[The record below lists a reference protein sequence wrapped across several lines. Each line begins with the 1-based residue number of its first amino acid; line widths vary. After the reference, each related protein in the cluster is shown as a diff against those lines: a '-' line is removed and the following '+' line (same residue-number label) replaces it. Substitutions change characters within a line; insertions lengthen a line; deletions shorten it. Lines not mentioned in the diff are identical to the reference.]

1 MRANSDITVLCPR
14 LGSAL
19 RNGSHLKPV
28 LVISLAMLF
37 GCELSAMPGTSGM
50 RVLATPEL
58 DRITVGAASAS
69 IDLAAYALPPAAQTV
84 ASTSTLAISGSRP
97 VAGPPFLNNL
107 SKNFSTSQGI
117 ASASSNQRA
126 QTTGSSHTAV
136 SGINGGAAID
146 AAGASLA
153 AGPGLGQT
161 ELSLQFQGFSTA
173 HADLVY
179 GTAIAT
185 ACCAPGLSAQV
196 GVSDETGGPY
206 STELQVHTRSD
217 QPGQV
222 QSRVDIAVVSS
233 AFPIIDPG
241 QMMSLLTPRGSPLY

>member
-1 MRANSDITVLCPR
+1 MRANGESPVLCPCV
-14 LGSAL
+14 GSAV
-19 RNGSHLKPV
+19 RNGPRWQPV
-28 LVISLAMLF
+28 LVIPLAVLF
-37 GCELSAMPGTSGM
+37 GCELSAIPSTSGM
-50 RVLATPEL
+50 RVLATTEL
-58 DRITVGAASAS
+58 DRITVGSARAS

-84 ASTSTLAISGSRP
+84 ASTNTLAISGSSP
-97 VAGPPFLNNL
+97 VVGPPFLGNL

-117 ASASSNQRA
+117 ASASSSQQA
-126 QTTGSSHTAV
+126 QTAGSSHTSV
-136 SGINGGAAID
+136 SGTNGGAAID
-146 AAGASLA
+146 AVGASLA

-173 HADLVY
+173 RADLVY

-196 GVSDETGGPY
+196 AASGEAGGPY
-206 STELQVHTRSD
+206 SAELQVHPRSD

-233 AFPIIDPG
+233 ALPIIDPG
-241 QMMSLLTPRGSPLY
+241 QMMSLLTPR

>member
-1 MRANSDITVLCPR
+1 MRVNGKITVLCPHF
-14 LGSAL
+14 GSPR

-28 LVISLAMLF
+28 LVIPLAMLF
-37 GCELSAMPGTSGM
+37 GCELSTMPATSGM

-58 DRITVGAASAS
+58 DRITVGSASAS
-69 IDLAAYALPPAAQTV
+69 IDLAVYALPPAAQTA
-84 ASTSTLAISGSRP
+84 ASTSTLAISGSGLA
-97 VAGPPFLNNL
+97 AGPPFLNGL

-117 ASASSNQRA
+117 ASATSSQLA

-136 SGINGGAAID
+136 SGVNGGAVID

-161 ELSLQFQGFSTA
+161 ELSLQFQGVSTA
-173 HADLVY
+173 RADLVY

-185 ACCAPGLSAQV
+185 ACCASGLSAQV
-196 GVSDETGGPY
+196 AAGGEAGGPY
-206 STELQVHTRSD
+206 SAELQVPRRSD

-233 AFPIIDPG
+233 AFPIIDAG
-241 QMMSLLTPRGSPLY
+241 QMMSLLTPRASPLF

>member
-1 MRANSDITVLCPR
+1 MRVNGEITVLSRR
-14 LGSAL
+14 LGSAA
-19 RNGSHLKPV
+19 RNGSRWKPV
-28 LVISLAMLF
+28 LVIPLAMLL
-37 GCELSAMPGTSGM
+37 GCELSTTPGTSGM
-50 RVLATPEL
+50 RVLAPPEL

-84 ASTSTLAISGSRP
+84 ASTSTLAISGSSS

-107 SKNFSTSQGI
+107 SQNFSTSQGM
-117 ASASSNQRA
+117 ASATSSQLA

-136 SGINGGAAID
+136 SGVNGGAAID

-173 HADLVY
+173 RVDLVY

-196 GVSDETGGPY
+196 AAGGEAGGPY
-206 STELQVHTRSD
+206 SAEMQAHPHSD

-222 QSRVDIAVVSS
+222 QSRVDIAVASS

-241 QMMSLLTPRGSPLY
+241 QMMSLLISRGSPLN

>member
-1 MRANSDITVLCPR
+1 MRANGEITVLCPR
-14 LGSAL
+14 LGSAI
-19 RNGSHLKPV
+19 RNSPQWKAV
-28 LVISLAMLF
+28 LVIPLAMLF
-37 GCELSAMPGTSGM
+37 GCELSPVPSTSGM

-58 DRITVGAASAS
+58 DRITVGSASAS
-69 IDLAAYALPPAAQTV
+69 IDLAGYALPPAAQTA
-84 ASTSTLAISGSRP
+84 ASTITLAISGSGMA
-97 VAGPPFLNNL
+97 AGPPFLNSL

-117 ASASSNQRA
+117 ASATSSQLA
-126 QTTGSSHTAV
+126 QTTGSSHTSV
-136 SGINGGAAID
+136 SGTNGGAAID
-146 AAGASLA
+146 AVGASLA

-173 HADLVY
+173 RADLVY

-196 GVSDETGGPY
+196 AVGGEAGGPY
-206 STELQVHTRSD
+206 SAELQAHPRAD

-222 QSRVDIAVVSS
+222 QSRVDIAVTSS

-241 QMMSLLTPRGSPLY
+241 QMMSLTITR

>member
-1 MRANSDITVLCPR
+1 MRANGEITVLCPR
-14 LGSAL
+14 LGSAI
-19 RNGSHLKPV
+19 RNSPQWKAV
-28 LVISLAMLF
+28 LVIPLAMLF
-37 GCELSAMPGTSGM
+37 GCELSPVPSTSGM

-58 DRITVGAASAS
+58 DRITVGSASAS
-69 IDLAAYALPPAAQTV
+69 IDLAGYALPPAAQTA
-84 ASTSTLAISGSRP
+84 ASTITLAISGSGLA
-97 VAGPPFLNNL
+97 AGPPFLNSL

-117 ASASSNQRA
+117 ASATSSQLA
-126 QTTGSSHTAV
+126 QTTGSSHTSV
-136 SGINGGAAID
+136 SGTNGGAAID
-146 AAGASLA
+146 AVGASLA

-173 HADLVY
+173 RADLVY

-196 GVSDETGGPY
+196 TAGGKAGGPY
-206 STELQVHTRSD
+206 TAELQVHPRSD

-233 AFPIIDPG
+233 ALPIIDPG
-241 QMMSLLTPRGSPLY
+241 QMMSLLTPR